1 MTLETAN
8 RIVLEQGK
16 DASKEAQAVVRGGMT
31 ICELTADGHRT
42 YPWIKVK
49 PTQTDEESSIE
60 QALEARR
67 AKKTT
72 SNKKKEPIKE
82 SIEIATKAPEYVPV
96 QIPEEDASLIED
108 KPSSFDL
115 LISKTKRKLVELW
128 KILDEIVVE

>member
-8 RIVLEQGK
+8 RIVLEQGE

-42 YPWIKVK
+42 YPWIKVM

-60 QALEARR
+60 QALEIRR
-67 AKKTT
+67 AKKTP
-72 SNKKKEPIKE
+72 SNNKKEPIKE
-82 SIEIATKAPEYVPV
+82 SIVTPVKTPENVPI
-96 QIPEEDASLIED
+96 QIPEEAASLIEN